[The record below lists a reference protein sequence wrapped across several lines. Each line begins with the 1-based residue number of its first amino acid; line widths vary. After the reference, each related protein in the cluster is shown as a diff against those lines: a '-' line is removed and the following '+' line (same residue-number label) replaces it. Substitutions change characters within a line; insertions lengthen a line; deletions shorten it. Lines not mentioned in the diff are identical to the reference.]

1 MNNKELMRNGS
12 GCLDLTAYQAINHI
26 ERERKKMQ
34 RVKKKKPK
42 KQKIL
47 MGTSEIEKLKR
58 DVSSQLTDKM
68 GMLILAAVMDVV
80 GLDDE
85 QLCRVIKTT
94 NQYAEYLSD
103 GVVTWDDVRKAIEKG
118 TGVSM
123 KGW

>member
-1 MNNKELMRNGS
+1 
-12 GCLDLTAYQAINHI
+12 
-26 ERERKKMQ
+26 MQ

-47 MGTSEIEKLKR
+47 MGTSEIEQLKR

-80 GLDDE
+80 GLDEE
-85 QLCRVIKTT
+85 QLCSIIKRT
-94 NQYAEYLSD
+94 NLYAEYLSD